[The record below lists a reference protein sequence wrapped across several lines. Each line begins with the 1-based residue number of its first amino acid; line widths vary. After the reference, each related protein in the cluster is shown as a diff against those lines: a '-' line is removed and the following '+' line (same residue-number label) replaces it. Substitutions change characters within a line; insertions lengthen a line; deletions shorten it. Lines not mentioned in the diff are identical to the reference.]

1 MHAIKYNKCEK
12 CSMVGTYSE
21 NINGATHYFCEH
33 HKTEQAIKVL
43 NVQHQSTFQKLLPL
57 LSMFGVIA
65 VLTAIT
71 MYIKQ
76 DYSFMTGMM
85 SMMAYFFLVF
95 GLFKLSNLSA
105 FADAYMTYD
114 ILAKKSRTYALL
126 YPFIEIGLGVL
137 YFFIIGGIYRDIFT
151 FVIMS
156 IGTIG
161 VWKALQHKD
170 EIPCACL
177 GTVFSVPM
185 TKVTLF
191 ENLFMALMALYM
203 VIATLSMGHM
213 AM

>member
-1 MHAIKYNKCEK
+1 
-12 CSMVGTYSE
+12 MVGIYSE

-33 HKTEQAIKVL
+33 HKTEQVIKVL

-57 LSMFGVIA
+57 ISMFGVIA
-65 VLTAIT
+65 VLTAVT

-137 YFFIIGGIYRDIFT
+137 YFFVIGGIYRDIFT
-151 FVIMS
+151 FIIMS

-161 VWKALQHKD
+161 VWKALQNKD

-203 VIATLSMGHM
+203 VVITLSMGHM